1 MKNLQENLVK
11 NLQEELDALNE
22 KNAKIKKENSVKD
35 DWPSIKRSY
44 KYRKVTIIYPHDLAV

>member
-22 KNAKIKKENSVKD
+22 KTQKLKKKI
-35 DWPSIKRSY
+35 
-44 KYRKVTIIYPHDLAV
+44 L